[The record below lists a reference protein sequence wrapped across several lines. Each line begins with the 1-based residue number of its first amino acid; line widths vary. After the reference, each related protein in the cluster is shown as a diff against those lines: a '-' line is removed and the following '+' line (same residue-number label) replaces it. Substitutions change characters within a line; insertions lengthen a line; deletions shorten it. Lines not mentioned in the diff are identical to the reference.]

1 MATITGNQ
9 GSVTF
14 SAGSMADHD
23 ANVTF
28 WSSEFEKKVYDVTP
42 MPRLNAPKFAL
53 SSLEF
58 AQGVVRFTVD
68 DALAAP
74 VPSTAEV
81 TLTLRYKEA
90 STARGYSFKAK
101 VYGIAAMRVQ
111 SNGGAVPV
119 EYEGRWVRSDDTDT
133 AMTVT

>member
-1 MATITGNQ
+1 MATVTGNQ

-14 SAGSMADHD
+14 SAGSMANHA

-28 WSSEFEKKVYDVTP
+28 WSSRFEKKAYDITP
-42 MPRLNAPKFAL
+42 MPRLNAPKFVL

-58 AQGVVRFTVD
+58 AQGTVKFTVD
-68 DALAAP
+68 DSLAAP
-74 VPSTAEV
+74 VPSGSEV

-90 STARGYSFKAK
+90 ATSRGYSFKAK
-101 VYGIAAMRVQ
+101 LYGVTAERVQ

-119 EYEGRWVRSDDTDT
+119 EYSGDWIRSDDTDT